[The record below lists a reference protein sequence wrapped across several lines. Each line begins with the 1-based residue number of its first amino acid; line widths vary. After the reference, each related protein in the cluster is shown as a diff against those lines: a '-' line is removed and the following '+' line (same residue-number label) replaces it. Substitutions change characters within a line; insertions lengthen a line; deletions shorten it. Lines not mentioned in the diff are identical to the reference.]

1 MLSEL
6 ILENFILTERATF
19 SFGPGF
25 TVITGATGAGKSLFV
40 KAMKLI
46 LGGRADTSV
55 LRHGAGQA
63 AVQALFEIPEEF
75 RKTMLDHGIETGGE
89 LIIRRVIPAGG
100 RGRIFVNGCLVTLQQ
115 LRRLTGG
122 LAGIAG
128 QHEFQNL
135 LKREKHLEMMDEFG
149 GLGQER
155 SRLSRRY
162 AETADLRKRLRN
174 LTEKHAKWKD
184 EKDRIL
190 REQQRID
197 EIKPKEHEED
207 DLLRQRA
214 VLKSSSELR
223 SLGEEAYQKLYSS
236 RGSITEELSFCRGS
250 VEKMADLD
258 SNLGP
263 LRQQIDSITYQA
275 EDLAISLRDYLHS
288 LPLDLSRLDRI
299 EERLFKLQELKKRF
313 GPEISDVLSYRRG
326 LEERLAQFDGLEQEI
341 GAAAKRLEAAEKRL
355 CGEAKELS
363 RKRKGLCRSMEQAVL
378 KELSALNLKRAAFK
392 VEIESPDDMV
402 PEAVGLR
409 GADQVEFLFSANPG
423 QPLRPLVRVASGG
436 ELSRILLA
444 LKTITGGRDLEETL
458 IFDEIDAGLGGEV
471 AENVGKK
478 LRKMGEDNQV
488 IAITH
493 FPQIAAMGQGHLVV
507 EKREKDGG
515 TVTEV
520 RGISAEARLG
530 EIVRMLGGETET
542 AKRYAH
548 ELLGSVLRGT

>member
-6 ILENFILTERATF
+6 ILENFILAERAAF

-40 KAMKLI
+40 KAMKLV
-46 LGGRADTSV
+46 LGGRADASV
-55 LRHGAGQA
+55 LRHGADQA
-63 AVQALFEIPEEF
+63 AVQALFEIPEKF
-75 RKTMLDHGIETGGE
+75 RKTLLDQGIETGGE

-115 LRRLTGG
+115 LRRVTGG

-135 LKREKHLEMMDEFG
+135 LKREKHLEMIDEFG
-149 GLGQER
+149 GLKKECR
-155 SRLSRRY
+155 RLSRLY
-162 AETADLRKRLRN
+162 AETTDLRKRVRALK
-174 LTEKHAKWKD
+174 EKQAKWED
-184 EKDRIL
+184 EKDRIHQ
-190 REQQRID
+190 EQNLID
-197 EIKPKEHEED
+197 EIKPKKHEEAE
-207 DLLRQRA
+207 LLRERS

-223 SLGEEAYQKLYSS
+223 SLGEEAYRKLYSS
-236 RGSITEELSFCRGS
+236 RGSITEELSFCRAS
-250 VEKMADLD
+250 VEKMAGLD
-258 SNLGP
+258 SGLGP
-263 LRQQIDSITYQA
+263 LREQVDSITYQA
-275 EDLAISLRDYLHS
+275 EDLAISLRDYLHG
-288 LPLDLSRLDRI
+288 LPVDLSRLDRV

-313 GPEISDVLSYRRG
+313 GPEISDVLSYRAG
-326 LEERLAQFDGLEQEI
+326 LEERLTEFDGLEQEI
-341 GAAAKRLEAAEKRL
+341 EAATKRL
-355 CGEAKELS
+355 GEAEEQLCWQAEELS

-378 KELSALNLKRAAFK
+378 KELSALNLKKAAFE
-392 VEIESPDDMV
+392 VRVVSPDNIL
-402 PEAVGLR
+402 PEAVGPR

-471 AENVGKK
+471 AENVGMK
-478 LRKMGEDNQV
+478 LRKMGEGSQV

-515 TVTEV
+515 TITEV
-520 RGISAEARLG
+520 KGISAQARLG